1 MCTFATDKHPRGA
14 ALVIVMLVMAV
25 LLLAGTTFLTISS
38 TEDQIAENQHASVR
52 AFLLA
57 EAGLHRAVAQLSA
70 AATYPGE
77 ASVSLGGGTARIV
90 VSVASEQVC
99 LSKDVDVVASV
110 PVRGGEAQARL
121 RATADQ
127 AIYPFEWGFFA
138 ADGPLILASLDPSA
152 PRSMVDSYDS
162 RPDEHAYTNLNGG
175 GSVNIG
181 ARGGGVG
188 VHHVDIVGGVV
199 GDLIPSPPFTQT
211 ISSTIGS
218 PTEAPPPLPEPPSV
232 TWSDDLIPDPPSVT
246 WSDDLKTWTLARGT
260 YHYTNLTLGPG
271 ARVVATGPVT
281 VYVRSAFQAG
291 DNVTV
296 GAESGKK
303 LSLIMNS
310 GTGAPSEFRTG
321 SDFRLFGSLYGTNTT
336 VLFGDNAVIHGSVI
350 GRRISGASSPMW
362 EGEPCCNQKAP
373 TLHFDRAMT
382 TRPICTYSRFSIRRG
397 TWREILP

>member
-1 MCTFATDKHPRGA
+1 MCTFETDRHPRGA

-57 EAGLHRAVAQLSA
+57 EAGLQRAVAKLSA
-70 AATYPGE
+70 DATYAGE
-77 ASVSLGGGTARIV
+77 ASVSFGGETARIV
-90 VSVASEQVC
+90 VSASAQQVC
-99 LSKDVDVVASV
+99 LSKDVHVVASV
-110 PVRGGEAQARL
+110 PLRGGDAQAQL

-127 AIYPFEWGFFA
+127 AIYPFQWGFFA
-138 ADGPLILASLDPSA
+138 ADGPLILASLDPSI
-152 PRSMVDSYDS
+152 PRSTVDSYDS
-162 RPDEHAYTNLNGG
+162 RLNVYPGAGDG

-188 VHHVDIVGGVV
+188 VHDVDITGGVV
-199 GDLIPSPPFTQT
+199 GDLIPSPPAAQT

-218 PTEAPPPLPEPPSV
+218 PTEALPPLPEPPSV
-232 TWSDDLIPDPPSVT
+232 TWSDDPNVAASTT
-246 WSDDLKTWTLARGT
+246 WILASGT
-260 YHYTNLTLGPG
+260 YYYTNLTLGAG
-271 ARVVATGPVT
+271 ASVVASGGPVT

-296 GAESGKK
+296 GAEPGQK

-321 SDFRLFGSLYGTNTT
+321 NDFRLFGSLYGTNTA
-336 VLFGDNAVIHGSVI
+336 VIFGDNAVIHGSVI
-350 GRRISGASSPMW
+350 GRRISGASLPVW
-362 EGEPCCNQKAP
+362 EGQPCCNQKAP

-382 TRPICTYSRFSIRRG
+382 TRPICTYGRFSIRRG

>member
-1 MCTFATDKHPRGA
+1 
-14 ALVIVMLVMAV
+14 MLVMAV

-52 AFLLA
+52 AVLLA

-70 AATYPGE
+70 NETYPGE
-77 ASVSLGGGTARIV
+77 ASVSIGGGSARIV
-90 VSVASEQVC
+90 VSVASQQVC

-127 AIYPFEWGFFA
+127 AIYPFQWGFFA
-138 ADGPLILASLDPSA
+138 ADGPLILVSLDPST
-152 PRSMVDSYDS
+152 PRSKVDSYDS
-162 RPDEHAYTNLNGG
+162 RLHPHVYPDAGGG

-188 VHHVDIVGGVV
+188 VRDVDITGGVV
-199 GDLIPSPPFTQT
+199 GDLMPSPPFTQT
-211 ISSTIGS
+211 IGSTIGS
-218 PTEAPPPLPEPPSV
+218 PTDAPLPLPEPPSV
-232 TWSDDLIPDPPSVT
+232 TWSDDPNVAAST
-246 WSDDLKTWTLARGT
+246 TWTLAPGT
-260 YHYTNLTLGPG
+260 YHYTNLTLGAG
-271 ARVVATGPVT
+271 ARVVTGGGPVT

-296 GAESGKK
+296 GGEPGEK

-310 GTGAPSEFRTG
+310 GTATPSEFRTG
-321 SDFRLFGSLYGTNTT
+321 NDFQLFGSLYGTNTT
-336 VLFGDNAVIHGSVI
+336 VIFGDNAVIHGSII
-350 GRRISGASSPMW
+350 GRRISGASLPVW
-362 EGEPCCNQKAP
+362 EGQPCCNQKAP

-382 TRPICTYSRFSIRRG
+382 TRPICTYSRFGIRRG

>member
-1 MCTFATDKHPRGA
+1 MCFFQCPAGSPPGA

-70 AATYPGE
+70 NATYPGE
-77 ASVSLGGGTARIV
+77 AQVSMGAGTARIV
-90 VSVASEQVC
+90 VSVASQQVC
-99 LSKDVDVVASV
+99 LSKDLDVVASV
-110 PVRGGEAQARL
+110 AVRGGEAQARL

-127 AIYPFEWGFFA
+127 AIYPFQWGFFA
-138 ADGPLILASLDPSA
+138 TNGPLILASLDPSA
-152 PRSMVDSYDS
+152 PTSKVDSYDS
-162 RPDEHAYTNLNGG
+162 RPDPHVYTDVNGG

-188 VHHVDIVGGVV
+188 VHNVDIIGGVV
-199 GDLIPSPPFTQT
+199 GDLIPSPPVTHT
-211 ISSTIGS
+211 IGSTIAS
-218 PTEAPPPLPEPPSV
+218 PTEATPPLAEPPSA
-232 TWSDDLIPDPPSVT
+232 TWSDDPNVAASTTL
-246 WSDDLKTWTLARGT
+246 TLAPGT
-260 YHYTNLTLGPG
+260 HYYASITLGAG
-271 ARVVATGPVT
+271 ARLVAGGGPVT
-281 VYVRSAFQAG
+281 VYIRSALQAG
-291 DNVTV
+291 DNVTI
-296 GAESGKK
+296 GTEPGEK

-321 SDFRLFGSLYGTNTT
+321 NDFRLFGSLYGTNTT
-336 VLFGDNAVIHGSVI
+336 VLFGDNAVIHGSLI
-350 GRRISGASSPMW
+350 GRRISGASLPMW

-373 TLHFDRAMT
+373 TLHFDRAMM
-382 TRPICTYSRFSIRRG
+382 TRPICTYSRFGIRRG